1 MSLFERNPNDGLHVS
16 IRIRAMSVTAS
27 SATGAE
33 SYCLNR
39 SNSYSTT
46 LPAKTGLRIAQG

>member
-27 SATGAE
+27 SATGAK

-39 SNSYSTT
+39 SKSYSTT